1 MLIDDLSSTVYAGEL
16 HRGAVVRSVGW
27 LGSEV
32 PRRGRLAAGVV
43 KQLRHYREL
52 AFHDDGD
59 LGSHACEICGTEEG
73 RGEFWVEWAGVRY
86 VLPALVLHYCEAHEY
101 LPPDDFLDAL
111 ALRSKADNVEGAES
125 LA

>member
-27 LGSEV
+27 LGGDV
-32 PRRGRLAAGVV
+32 PRRGRLDEGVV
-43 KQLRHYREL
+43 NQLRHYREV

-59 LGSHACEICGTEEG
+59 LGDHVCEICDMEKGQ
-73 RGEFWVEWAGVRY
+73 GEFWVEWAGVRY

-101 LPPDDFLDAL
+101 LPPADFLNAL
-111 ALRSKADNVEGAES
+111 ALRSKADSLEGPG
-125 LA
+125 